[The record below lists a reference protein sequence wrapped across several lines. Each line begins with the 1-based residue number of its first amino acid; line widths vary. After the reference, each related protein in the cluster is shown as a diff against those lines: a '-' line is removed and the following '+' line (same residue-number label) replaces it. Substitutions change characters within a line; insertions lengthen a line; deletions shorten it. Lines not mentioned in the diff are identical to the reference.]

1 MSEPTGLTKA
11 EKGSGWAG
19 PFKRDGFGAMN
30 RDPGTTLAEICE
42 RLVQEVET
50 SRNEPNANASQ
61 VYSDALNRTS
71 EIRKAFSE
79 AKLI

>member
-1 MSEPTGLTKA
+1 M
-11 EKGSGWAG
+11 
-19 PFKRDGFGAMN
+19 
-30 RDPGTTLAEICE
+30 AEICE
-42 RLVQEVET
+42 RLVQAVET